1 MLRRFMA
8 SRAEPAY
15 IVFYWTD
22 FELNGNFSFSD
33 GLHMLCSTHKIL
45 SLERGLAACDSRT
58 LIAHFLHKQEKGK
71 DNEHPQPVPGY
82 EESQSERHAEGRA
95 QDVPLVKGQCGEGEQ
110 TRGLLY
116 RPLFPCRVQRERA
129 GVFSEL
135 LQPQRHRQDNR
146 TGKTTLP
153 VVHTGEAGSNTQPS
167 LGCCGVCSNI
177 KANVCF
183 LKSQCLLQ
191 ITGMRRN
198 MRSRLSCQWERR
210 DPSQVISRRSRWR
223 LAWCNKLPW

>member
-71 DNEHPQPVPGY
+71 DNEHPQPVSGY

-116 RPLFPCRVQRERA
+116 RPLFPCRVQRESRYVFWA
-129 GVFSEL
+129 AAASATQTTERGKPRFRSYTQGRRGVTHG
-135 LQPQRHRQDNR
+135 RHSA
-146 TGKTTLP
+146 
-153 VVHTGEAGSNTQPS
+153 VVGFVGTS
-167 LGCCGVCSNI
+167 
-177 KANVCF
+177 
-183 LKSQCLLQ
+183 
-191 ITGMRRN
+191 
-198 MRSRLSCQWERR
+198 
-210 DPSQVISRRSRWR
+210 
-223 LAWCNKLPW
+223 KLMFAF